1 MMEHLVDGKDTVWV
15 VADGV
20 RAIGPHS
27 MEEPATLD
35 VATLLPPED

>member
-1 MMEHLVDGKDTVWV
+1 MGQLVDGKCTVWV

-27 MEEPATLD
+27 MEQPATLN
-35 VATLLPPED
+35 VAALLPPED